1 MCDEFVQSNLV
12 INCARQDDTLSHLHQ
27 MWWDANFTRL
37 LDAPRLGYWWDALLL
52 SAGGNDMID
61 ACLVAPD
68 VGDPGQRLLLRP
80 DEVSDP
86 AAPEAY
92 VSPGGWRAFESYLRA
107 NFSDLVQRRNRGV
120 NPQAALFLHTYTRV
134 TVRDAPAGGGL
145 FAQIGPWLY
154 RALTQYRVPPLMQQ
168 ALADALFARLATLLR
183 SLADPVQRVFVFD
196 SQDPSV
202 AVVAAQAASTGVSND
217 FENEIHLTPAGYRKV
232 GKAFAAFIE
241 ATL

>member
-1 MCDEFVQSNLV
+1 
-12 INCARQDDTLSHLHQ
+12 
-27 MWWDANFTRL
+27 
-37 LDAPRLGYWWDALLL
+37 
-52 SAGGNDMID
+52 
-61 ACLVAPD
+61 
-68 VGDPGQRLLLRP
+68 
-80 DEVSDP
+80 
-86 AAPEAY
+86 
-92 VSPGGWRAFESYLRA
+92 
-107 NFSDLVQRRNRGV
+107 
-120 NPQAALFLHTYTRV
+120 
-134 TVRDAPAGGGL
+134 
-145 FAQIGPWLY
+145 
-154 RALTQYRVPPLMQQ
+154 MQQ